1 MESED
6 SPSSATSS
14 NGTSTDVLPGLV
26 DTGRL
31 LLLVRKHGLV
41 IGLGMFVLFE
51 GGYLAALSGTVC

>member
-6 SPSSATSS
+6 NPSSASS
-14 NGTSTDVLPGLV
+14 PNGSPTDVFPGVV
-26 DTGRL
+26 DTTRL

-51 GGYLAALSGTVC
+51 GGYIATLGGAIC

>member
-6 SPSSATSS
+6 SSSSATSP
-14 NGTSTDVLPGLV
+14 NGHTTDVLPSVV
-26 DTGRL
+26 DTTRL

-51 GGYLAALSGTVC
+51 GGYLAALGGAVC

>member
-6 SPSSATSS
+6 SSSSASDPT
-14 NGTSTDVLPGLV
+14 GTSTDVLPGLV

-41 IGLGMFVLFE
+41 LGLGMFVLFE
-51 GGYLAALSGTVC
+51 GGYLAALGGTI

>member
-1 MESED
+1 MEPED
-6 SPSSATSS
+6 SSSSATSP
-14 NGTSTDVLPGLV
+14 NGSSTDVLPSVV
-26 DTGRL
+26 DTTRL

>member
-6 SPSSATSS
+6 SSSSATSP
-14 NGTSTDVLPGLV
+14 NGPSTDVLPSVV
-26 DTGRL
+26 DTTRL

>member
-1 MESED
+1 MEPED
-6 SPSSATSS
+6 SSSSATSP
-14 NGTSTDVLPGLV
+14 NGHTTDVLPGLV

-51 GGYLAALSGTVC
+51 GGYLAALGGAVC

>member
-6 SPSSATSS
+6 TSSSATSS
-14 NGTSTDVLPGLV
+14 NGPPTEILPSVV
-26 DTGRL
+26 DTTRL

-51 GGYLAALSGTVC
+51 GGYLATLGGAIC

>member
-6 SPSSATSS
+6 NPSSATSP
-14 NGTSTDVLPGLV
+14 NGSSTDVLPSVV
-26 DTGRL
+26 DTTRL

-51 GGYLAALSGTVC
+51 GGYLATFAGTVC

>member
-6 SPSSATSS
+6 TSSSATSS
-14 NGTSTDVLPGLV
+14 NGPSTEILPGVV
-26 DTGRL
+26 DTTRL

-51 GGYLAALSGTVC
+51 GGYIATLGGAIC

>member
-6 SPSSATSS
+6 SSSSATSP
-14 NGTSTDVLPGLV
+14 NGHTTDVLPGVV
-26 DTGRL
+26 DTTRL

-51 GGYLAALSGTVC
+51 GGYLATLGGAIC

>member
-1 MESED
+1 MEPEND
-6 SPSSATSS
+6 SSSSTSP
-14 NGTSTDVLPGLV
+14 NGSSTDVLPSVV
-26 DTGRL
+26 DTTRL

>member
-1 MESED
+1 MELED
-6 SPSSATSS
+6 SSSSASHPT
-14 NGTSTDVLPGLV
+14 GTSTDVLPGLV

-51 GGYLAALSGTVC
+51 GGYLAALGGTVC

>member
-6 SPSSATSS
+6 TSSSATSS
-14 NGTSTDVLPGLV
+14 NGPSTEILPSVV
-26 DTGRL
+26 DTTRL

-51 GGYLAALSGTVC
+51 GGYIATLGGAIC

>member
-6 SPSSATSS
+6 TSSSATSS
-14 NGTSTDVLPGLV
+14 NGPSTEILPSVV
-26 DTGRL
+26 DTTRL

-51 GGYLAALSGTVC
+51 GGYLATLGGVIC

>member
-1 MESED
+1 MEPED
-6 SPSSATSS
+6 SSSSATAP
-14 NGTSTDVLPGLV
+14 NGSSTDVLPGLV

-51 GGYLAALSGTVC
+51 GGYLAAIGGTIC

>member
-6 SPSSATSS
+6 TSSSATSP
-14 NGTSTDVLPGLV
+14 NGPSTEILPSVV
-26 DTGRL
+26 DTTRL

-51 GGYLAALSGTVC
+51 GGYIATLGGAIC

>member
-6 SPSSATSS
+6 SSSSASS
-14 NGTSTDVLPGLV
+14 PNGSPTDILPGLV

-51 GGYLAALSGTVC
+51 GGYLATLGGAIC

>member
-1 MESED
+1 MEPED
-6 SPSSATSS
+6 RSSSATTP
-14 NGTSTDVLPGLV
+14 NGSSTDVLPGLV

-51 GGYLAALSGTVC
+51 GGYLAAIGGTIC

>member
-6 SPSSATSS
+6 TSSSATSS
-14 NGTSTDVLPGLV
+14 NGHSTEILPSVV
-26 DTGRL
+26 DTTRL

-51 GGYLAALSGTVC
+51 GGYLAALGGAIC